1 MDLIILGAWI
11 VQAVAGIA
19 LLVGWARHAH
29 GAGARAVI
37 THVVVVLACLAS
49 WIVFVATGGVLWA
62 WLAVVGLC
70 IGIPFGETQMV
81 ARSRQV
87 RGAAPA
93 GMRDYVRAIGTV
105 FTGRLPA
112 LVTFHAIFSAVVFF
126 GSVGVAIGATI
137 ARA

>member
-11 VQAVAGIA
+11 AQAAAGVA
-19 LLVGWARHAH
+19 LLIGWARHAH
-29 GAGARAVI
+29 RAGARAVI

-49 WIVFVATGGVLWA
+49 WIAFVVTDSVLWA
-62 WLAVVGLC
+62 WLPVIGLC

-81 ARSRQV
+81 AHSRRV
-87 RGAAPA
+87 RGEAPA
-93 GMRDYVRAIGTV
+93 GMRDYVRALGTV

-126 GSVGVAIGATI
+126 GSLGVAIGATI
-137 ARA
+137 AGA